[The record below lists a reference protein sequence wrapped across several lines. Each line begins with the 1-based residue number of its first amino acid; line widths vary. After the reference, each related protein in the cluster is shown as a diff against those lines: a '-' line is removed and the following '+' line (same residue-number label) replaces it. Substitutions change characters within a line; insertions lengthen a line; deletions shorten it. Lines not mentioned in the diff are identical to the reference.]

1 MNKKF
6 IKILESTINRYTR
19 GGFLVGDIV
28 KFKDGFKNMPS
39 FKALNDEIQHR
50 LITYATSDLPIRIS
64 NIKNHYP
71 SNQPGNDDN
80 MNGMVSCD
88 ISQEV
93 MPGKFYEYVTCP
105 ADLLERID
113 AYPNLTP
120 VAGSQHYDNKEN
132 IKPITVDEY
141 QEDEQEIVKTQTR
154 QTSQNPEIGSASAP
168 SQTNLLNTQVKIP
181 HGSDTGKL
189 ADQGG
194 TKSYTSIYMG
204 LRR

>member
-1 MNKKF
+1 M
-6 IKILESTINRYTR
+6 ESTINRYTR

-28 KFKDGFKNMPS
+28 KFKDGYDKMSS
-39 FKALNDEIQHR
+39 FKSLNDEIQR
-50 LITYATSDLPIRIS
+50 RIVMYANSDLPIRIS

-80 MNGMVSCD
+80 MDGLVSCD

-105 ADLLERID
+105 ADLLVRID

-120 VAGSQHYDNKEN
+120 VSVSHHYDNKEN
-132 IKPITVDEY
+132 IKPIPVDEY
-141 QEDEQEIVKTQTR
+141 QEDEQEIVINQTR
-154 QTSQNPEIGSASAP
+154 KTSQNPEIGSATAP
-168 SQTNLLNTQVKIP
+168 AQTNLLNTQVKIP

>member
-1 MNKKF
+1 VNKKF

-28 KFKDGFKNMPS
+28 KFKDGYDRMTS
-39 FKALNDEIQHR
+39 FKALNDEIQRR
-50 LITYATSDLPIRIS
+50 LVMYANSDLPIRIT

-71 SNQPGNDDN
+71 STQPGNDDN
-80 MNGMVSCD
+80 MDGLVSCD

-93 MPGKFYEYVTCP
+93 MPGKVYEYVTCP
-105 ADLLERID
+105 ADLLQRID

-120 VAGSQHYDNKEN
+120 VAGSHHYDNKEN
-132 IKPITVDEY
+132 IKPITVAEY
-141 QEDEQEIVKTQTR
+141 EEDEQEIVKNQTR
-154 QTSQNPEIGSASAP
+154 KTSQNPEIGSATAP